1 MSTRGRHL
9 VATPALTDPNF
20 AFAVVYM
27 LEHGDEGA
35 LGLVLSR
42 PSELPAQEM
51 FDRWAPHAAPP
62 AMVYRGGPVS
72 LSSVIALGVAASAS
86 PDGAFNAISA
96 GIGTVDLD
104 ADPGDLV
111 ALQGVRLFAGY
122 ASWAPGQLDAELV
135 DEAWIVVD
143 AREDDVLS
151 PDPSELWW
159 TVLGRQRGDLRLLA
173 NYPEEP
179 WAN

>member
-9 VATPALTDPNF
+9 VASPALNDPNF
-20 AFAVVYM
+20 SFAVVYM
-27 LEHGDEGA
+27 LEHSDEGA

-51 FDRWAPHAAPP
+51 FDRWVEHAAAP
-62 AMVYRGGPVS
+62 AMMFRGGPVA
-72 LSSVIALGVAASAS
+72 LSSVIALGVAADGGPS
-86 PDGAFNAISA
+86 GAFNPISD

-104 ADPGDLV
+104 RDPGDLV

-135 DEAWIVVD
+135 DDAWIVVD
-143 AREDDVLS
+143 AIESDVLHPQ
-151 PDPSELWW
+151 PDELWW
-159 TVLGRQRGDLRLLA
+159 AVLGRQRGELRLLA

-179 WAN
+179 WTN

>member
-9 VATPALTDPNF
+9 VASPALNDPNF
-20 AFAVVYM
+20 SFTVVYM
-27 LEHGDEGA
+27 LEHGEEGA

-51 FDRWAPHAAPP
+51 FDRWAPHAAGP

-86 PDGAFNAISA
+86 PDGAFNPISA

-104 ADPGDLV
+104 ADPDDLV

-135 DEAWIVVD
+135 DEAWFVLD
-143 AREDDVLS
+143 AQEGDVLTPE
-151 PDPSELWW
+151 PDELWW
-159 TVLGRQRGDLRLLA
+159 AVMGRQSGELRLLA

-179 WAN
+179 WTN

>member
-9 VATPALTDPNF
+9 VASPALNDPNF
-20 AFAVVYM
+20 SFTVVYM
-27 LEHGDEGA
+27 LEHGEEGA

-51 FDRWAPHAAPP
+51 FDRWATHAASPS
-62 AMVYRGGPVS
+62 MVYRGGPVA

-86 PDGAFNAISA
+86 PNGAFNPISA

-104 ADPGDLV
+104 AMPDDLV
-111 ALQGVRLFAGY
+111 ALQGIRLFAGY

-135 DEAWIVVD
+135 DDAWLVVD
-143 AREDDVLS
+143 AQDGDVLS
-151 PDPSELWW
+151 AAPDELWW
-159 TVLGRQRGDLRLLA
+159 TVLGRQRSELRLLA

-179 WAN
+179 WTN

>member
-9 VATPALTDPNF
+9 VASPALSDPNF
-20 AFAVVYM
+20 SFGVIYM
-27 LEHGDEGA
+27 LEHSDEGA
-35 LGLVLSR
+35 LGVVLSR
-42 PSELPAQEM
+42 PSELPANEM
-51 FDRWAPHAAPP
+51 FDRWADHAAAP

-72 LSSVIALGVAASAS
+72 LSSVIALGVAAAAS
-86 PDGAFNAISA
+86 PSGAFNPISA

-104 ADPGDLV
+104 TDPADLV
-111 ALQGVRLFAGY
+111 ALQGVRFFAGY

-143 AREDDVLS
+143 ATESDLLT
-151 PDPSELWW
+151 PDPTELWW
-159 TVLGRQRGDLRLLA
+159 TVMGRQHGELRLLA

-179 WAN
+179 WTN

>member
-9 VATPALTDPNF
+9 VASPALGDPNF
-20 AFAVVYM
+20 SFTVIYM
-27 LEHGDEGA
+27 LEHGEEGA

-51 FDRWAPHAAPP
+51 FDRWAEHAAAPSK
-62 AMVYRGGPVS
+62 VFRGGPVS
-72 LSSVIALGVAASAS
+72 LSSVIALGVAAAASA
-86 PDGAFNAISA
+86 DGTFNPISE

-104 ADPGDLV
+104 TEPDGLV

-143 AREDDVLS
+143 AQESDVLT
-151 PDPSELWW
+151 PEPEELWW

-179 WAN
+179 WTN